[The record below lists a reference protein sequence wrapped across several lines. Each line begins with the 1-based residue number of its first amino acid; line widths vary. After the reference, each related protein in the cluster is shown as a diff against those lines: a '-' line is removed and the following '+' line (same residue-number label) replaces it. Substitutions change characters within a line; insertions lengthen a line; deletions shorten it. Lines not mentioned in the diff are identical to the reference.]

1 MATINDNCYSHHN
14 DATATV
20 TLSPSSIQLS
30 SSLHTIAGS
39 DSPSKPKS
47 SNIHSVLSEDR
58 EAQELKLQSDD
69 AGSLPELSETHGSC
83 SEEDQVVQDQVQ
95 TRSNAPPPRAK
106 FFLCDDSD
114 DFESDMDQEPI
125 SYKFSSIKRSSLVD
139 QEIEELDHDG
149 DCEDFDA
156 ADDQHDDNEEED
168 YFGKKIPIITRSRYP
183 SKESNSPHP
192 TFNNANMGR
201 RQSLLSDLL
210 LAEKQQRSLQRVA
223 VPLSSSSAS
232 NSKCPSANNSDGE
245 SAALHS
251 NMAMNPMPSPQ
262 HQQHHRRESHME
274 RNISEHKA
282 VSPQLMRTKK
292 VYKNLSELAK
302 TKTPTTTSQQH
313 YSENLTTTPTRK
325 SSLSVSSPCAAKA
338 TAAASKNA
346 MKTTTST
353 TTAIASPSLSSSPS
367 PTVST
372 NSSCILSA
380 SPIVATNSWSR
391 TQVQVQLQSLVAQ
404 STSTAQ
410 RALMGASATLSDVL
424 FRTAH

>member
-1 MATINDNCYSHHN
+1 
-14 DATATV
+14 
-20 TLSPSSIQLS
+20 LS

-39 DSPSKPKS
+39 VSSSKPKS
-47 SNIHSVLSEDR
+47 SNIHSALFEDR
-58 EAQELKLQSDD
+58 GAQELKLQSDD

-95 TRSNAPPPRAK
+95 TRSNVPPPRAK

-125 SYKFSSIKRSSLVD
+125 SYKFPSIKRSSLVD

-156 ADDQHDDNEEED
+156 ADDQHDDNEEEED

-251 NMAMNPMPSPQ
+251 NMAMNPMPSQ

-274 RNISEHKA
+274 RDISEHKA

-338 TAAASKNA
+338 TAASSKNA
-346 MKTTTST
+346 MKTTTT
-353 TTAIASPSLSSSPS
+353 
-367 PTVST
+367 
-372 NSSCILSA
+372 